1 MMLVE
6 LFSETEFLDI
16 YLTTFFRVSN
26 FGNTFRYEAHFFLE
40 NLQNLILMTKCKNA
54 KKKKKIGKKIVS
66 IKKGVLVMSSQYFQK
81 QF

>member
-40 NLQNLILMTKCKNA
+40 NLQNLILMTKMQKCKNA
-54 KKKKKIGKKIVS
+54 KKKNWEENCF
-66 IKKGVLVMSSQYFQK
+66 Y
-81 QF
+81 